1 MVTGTVIETD
11 WETYIGGTDKGTLS
25 KDGQIKRQVKGMDT
39 ETGKG
44 KDTGTGKG
52 MDTWTK

>member
-25 KDGQIKRQVKGMDT
+25 KDGQIKRQVKGQV
-39 ETGKG
+39 KG
-44 KDTGTGKG
+44 MDTGTGKG